1 MWILPD
7 LPEAICCLVASAQ
20 HLGQSQSFS
29 MHKAATCV
37 YIVYLSIDT
46 SLLSSTRQPRT
57 AALSLGSALPLCKCI
72 GASSLLQEQTSSAEL
87 ASLQAQLTTVAS
99 SSQSM
104 QGTNTALTSQLSAAQ
119 AEVKQLQ
126 QQMTLLQQQA
136 QRDRSDSAAVMDL
149 ELQQK
154 ESAWRKAK
162 NDAVAT
168 ALADQAARNEAL
180 RERLHAE
187 LTIAAQRERENLNQD
202 SSAAMAQQEAAQQLQ
217 LAALREQHT
226 EALSRQAAEFESQ
239 IAQHAQQAAAKSH
252 NALAADAARLQE
264 AHAEDLQKLAEES
277 AQQLEDCKQK

>member
-1 MWILPD
+1 M
-7 LPEAICCLVASAQ
+7 C
-20 HLGQSQSFS
+20 
-29 MHKAATCV
+29 
-37 YIVYLSIDT
+37 
-46 SLLSSTRQPRT
+46 
-57 AALSLGSALPLCKCI
+57 SALPLGKRVE
-72 GASSLLQEQTSSAEL
+72 AALLLQEQTSSAEL
-87 ASLQAQLTTVAS
+87 ASLQAQLTSVAS

-136 QRDRSDSAAVMDL
+136 QRDRSDSAAALDS
-149 ELQQK
+149 ELLQK
-154 ESAWRKAK
+154 EAAWRKAK

-180 RERLHAE
+180 KERLHAE
-187 LTIAAQRERENLNQD
+187 LTIAAQRERDSLNQD

-226 EALSRQAAEFESQ
+226 EALSSQAAEFESQ
-239 IAQHAQQAAAKSH
+239 IAQQAQQAAAKSSD
-252 NALAADAARLQE
+252 ALAADAVRLHE
-264 AHAEDLQKLAEES
+264 AHAEDMQKHAEQS